1 MSISLVL
8 WLLIAVALA
17 AVYVYRKMVAGSSDE
32 LVHLSD
38 ATDAVLAKQEATA
51 RTIQQL
57 DRMVLILAIA
67 FVVYGIALGALQ
79 IYMAFQ
85 SSSPGA

>member
-17 AVYVYRKMVAGSSDE
+17 AVYAYRKMVAGSSDE

-67 FVVYGIALGALQ
+67 FVVYGIALGGIQ

>member
-1 MSISLVL
+1 MSIPVVL
-8 WLLIAVALA
+8 WLLILVALG
-17 AVYVYRKMVAGSSDE
+17 AVYAYRKMVAGSSDE

-57 DRMVLILAIA
+57 DRMVLVLAIV
-67 FVVYGIALGALQ
+67 FVVYGVILGALQ
-79 IYMAFQ
+79 IYLAFN